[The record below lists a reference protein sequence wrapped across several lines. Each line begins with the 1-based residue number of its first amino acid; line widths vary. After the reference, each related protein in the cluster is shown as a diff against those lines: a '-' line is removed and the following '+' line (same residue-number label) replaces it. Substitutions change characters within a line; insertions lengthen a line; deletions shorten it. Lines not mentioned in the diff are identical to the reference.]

1 MSINGILF
9 IVYLIN
15 SFFAAR
21 SFQNNRFFYYLYVL
35 AVVDPL
41 FVGVRKIFAINFSNS
56 DYQSI
61 VSLLILLTFPSN
73 KLRTKLFLGVG
84 VLLSLIHFDLELIF
98 MLISNILIFVFII
111 TELTEILLTELK
123 ENDKAEV
130 GIYYLLLISEALL
143 NTTTI
148 LLHFESVYLHVRLYP
163 VILSIN
169 ILILFLLAIWGPKK
183 KINLGFLG
191 RIIANYKSDY
201 KLPYFIK
208 FSKAENPANYNS
220 AHHTSSMKNTSAD
233 EPINHNPFTT
243 INHGLTRKEQ
253 EVLSLL
259 SKGFTN
265 QEIADLLHIDKRT
278 IENHLQHIKE
288 KLGYRTMHELRKF
301 ALTLQQKTYTPK
313 NE

>member
-9 IVYLIN
+9 IVYLIS

-41 FVGVRKIFAINFSNS
+41 FVGVRKIFAVSFSNS
-56 DYQSI
+56 TYQSI
-61 VSLLILLTFPSN
+61 VSLLILLAFPSN
-73 KLRTKLFLGVG
+73 KHRTKLFLGVG
-84 VLLSLIHFDLELIF
+84 VLLSMIHFDLELIV
-98 MLISNILIFVFII
+98 MLICNILVFVFVII
-111 TELTEILLTELK
+111 ELAEILLIELK

-130 GIYYLLLISEALL
+130 SIYYLLLISEALL
-143 NTTTI
+143 NTSTV
-148 LLHFESVYLHVRLYP
+148 LLYFESTYLYVQLYP
-163 VILSIN
+163 VILSTN
-169 ILILFLLAIWGPKK
+169 ILILFLLAVWGPKK

-191 RIIANYKSDY
+191 KIIARYKGDY
-201 KLPYFIK
+201 KFPYFIS
-208 FSKAENPANYNS
+208 FNKAENPANHNNTYHPNS
-220 AHHTSSMKNTSAD
+220 INNASAD

-253 EVLSLL
+253 EVLSFL

-301 ALTLQQKTYTPK
+301 ALTLQQKTHTPK